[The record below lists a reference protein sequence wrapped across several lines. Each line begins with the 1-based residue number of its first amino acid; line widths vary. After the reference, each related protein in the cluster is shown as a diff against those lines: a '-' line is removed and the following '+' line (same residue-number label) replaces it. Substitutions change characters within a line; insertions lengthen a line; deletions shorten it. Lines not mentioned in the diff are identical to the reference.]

1 MIPKIIHY
9 CWFGQNPLPSLALEC
24 IASWKKFLPDYE
36 IWMWVEDG
44 LEVRDERLEK
54 CDDRVEVSDEGL
66 ETSLST
72 ILSDSLTP
80 NYSTLTKASP
90 NPSTLT
96 DIKVCHFDVNMI
108 PYTSEAYKQKKYA
121 FVSDFARF
129 WIIYNYGGIYFD
141 TDVEVIGPMDDIIEG
156 CLSNHEGRIP
166 LIPNLT
172 PLTYHHGFMG
182 FELDP
187 DCVNTP
193 GRYAP
198 RFAFAVNP
206 GVGFGMTKGHPFINK
221 MLDHYANLKFELP
234 PADISWYK
242 TIVAYTTEL
251 LCKEGL
257 KNVKG
262 IQTINVNS
270 DSLISNL
277 SPLTSDSSN
286 HSTQTSNHS
295 SITIYPSEYFA
306 PINVITGRLHITEN
320 TRTIHRYMGSWNVGK
335 GLTVKSLTVNG
346 IIQVVRHYFPEWVLI
361 MMNKIKRRKYRIKG

>member
-9 CWFGQNPLPSLALEC
+9 CWFGRNPLPPLALEC
-24 IASWKKFLPDYE
+24 IASWKKYLPDYE

-44 LEVRDERLEK
+44 LEVSDERLEA
-54 CDDRVEVSDEGL
+54 SH
-66 ETSLST
+66 TA
-72 ILSDSLTP
+72 IQSDSLTP
-80 NYSTLTKASP
+80 NHSTLTKVSP
-90 NPSTLT
+90 NHLSLT
-96 DIKVCHFDVNMI
+96 NIKVAHFDVNMI

-129 WIIYNYGGIYFD
+129 WIIYKYGGIYFD
-141 TDVEVIGPMDDIIEG
+141 TDVEVIRPLDDIIDG
-156 CLSNHEGRIP
+156 SYSNHDVCCS
-166 LIPNLT
+166 LTSNLSTLT
-172 PLTYHHGFMG
+172 PHSGFMG
-182 FELDP
+182 FEANP
-187 DCVNTP
+187 DGENTP

-198 RFAFAVNP
+198 RFCFAVNP
-206 GVGFGMTKGHPFINK
+206 GVGFGMTKGHPFIKK
-221 MLDHYANLKFELP
+221 MLDHYASLKFELP

-262 IQTINVNS
+262 IQTITVSS
-270 DSLISNL
+270 DSLTNESSNL
-277 SPLTSDSSN
+277 STLTPNQSPLTPDSSN
-286 HSTQTSNHS
+286 LSSLTSNLS
-295 SITIYPSEYFA
+295 TITIYPSEYFA

-346 IIQVVRHYFPEWVLI
+346 IIQTIRHFLPEWVLI
-361 MMNKIKRRKYRIKG
+361 MMNKIKRRRYRIKG